1 MINVMIWQK
10 MDSVK
15 KRWFQF
21 LIPSCSFFLGGILKF
36 RMDLEHF
43 RKRDVFVV
51 IQSQCSCPIQPTWW
65 PRLWWPLLL
74 LCQQSFPGIG
84 GRFRHNSAQ
93 IQVFSGIAPVLGFQ
107 LTNNENTAQIQVYS
121 GIAPVLVFQQTNSEK
136 SAQVQ
141 VYSGTALVLKVSFEN
156 SEIVHFLT
164 LVLLQS
170 GLTNTIPLGIF
181 SWRGK

>member
-1 MINVMIWQK
+1 MINVVIWQK

-15 KRWFQF
+15 NGWFQF
-21 LIPSCSFFLGGILKF
+21 LIPSCSFFWGGILKF

-93 IQVFSGIAPVLGFQ
+93 IQVYSGIAPGLGFQ
-107 LTNNENTAQIQVYS
+107 LTNNENT
-121 GIAPVLVFQQTNSEK
+121 T
-136 SAQVQ
+136 QVQ
-141 VYSGTALVLKVSFEN
+141 VYSGIALVLKVSFEN

-164 LVLLQS
+164 LVLPQS